1 MSFYFF
7 RFKNSNFWAMV
18 ADVLKLVF
26 FFYGIFVLY
35 SLYVLIAA
43 YSSIAIDQETF
54 IYYLRTLLFFNFLVY
69 FFNTKIFI
77 LFFLFFPLFVSLFF
91 FTVFIFSKYFKF
103 QYDSL
108 KYMRELVIFFGF
120 FYFFIFLLIL
130 LQFLSEQELYQSF
143 FNIYDYQSSLRVQE
157 LDSTESL
164 KKVYLFDQIKEIL
177 NLLKL

>member
-7 RFKNSNFWAMV
+7 RFKNLNFWTV
-18 ADVLKLVF
+18 IADVFKVIF

-69 FFNTKIFI
+69 FFNTKIFM
-77 LFFLFFPLFVSLFF
+77 LFFLFFPLLVSAFF
-91 FTVFIFSKYFKF
+91 FVVFIFSKYFKF

-120 FYFFIFLLIL
+120 FYFFVFLLIL

-143 FNIYDYQSSLRVQE
+143 FNIYDYQSSLRIQE
-157 LDSTESL
+157 LEASDSLER
-164 KKVYLFDQIKEIL
+164 VNFFDHIKEIF